1 VDWVNAVGIL
11 LVAGLVLVPLAREYA
26 DFRRSWGLGRAAALA
41 ITGLVVPAVGIGI
54 AAAAPLAA
62 WPYAQ
67 WGVTVA
73 AALLVYS
80 LAVRAVGAAIEPA
93 RALRPPR

>member
-1 VDWVNAVGIL
+1 MAWGVSA
-11 LVAGLVLVPLAREYA
+11 LVAALVIVPLAREYA
-26 DFRRSWGLGRAAALA
+26 DFRRSWGLSRAAALGV
-41 ITGLVVPAVGIGI
+41 TGLVVPAVGIGI
-54 AAAAPLAA
+54 VAAAPLAA

-80 LAVRAVGAAIEPA
+80 LAVRAVGAAVAPA
-93 RALRPPR
+93 RVAGRR

>member
-1 VDWVNAVGIL
+1 MAWGVSA
-11 LVAGLVLVPLAREYA
+11 LVAALLIVPLAREYA
-26 DFRRSWGLGRAAALA
+26 DFRRSWGLGRAAALGV
-41 ITGLVVPAVGIGI
+41 TGLVVPAVGIGI
-54 AAAAPLAA
+54 VAAAPLAA

-80 LAVRAVGAAIEPA
+80 LAVRAVGAAVAPA
-93 RALRPPR
+93 RVAGRR

>member
-1 VDWVNAVGIL
+1 MAWGVSA
-11 LVAGLVLVPLAREYA
+11 LVAALVIGPLAREYA
-26 DFRRSWGLGRAAALA
+26 DFRRSWGLGRAAALGV
-41 ITGLVVPAVGIGI
+41 TGLVVPAVGIGI
-54 AAAAPLAA
+54 VAAAPLAA

-80 LAVRAVGAAIEPA
+80 LAVRAVGAAVAPA
-93 RALRPPR
+93 RVAGRR